1 MAQLIN
7 RTLGGPFVAP
17 WQVDDL
23 TPDVLDPILALAA
36 ELPNM
41 RQGIQT
47 IEAKKQA
54 IRAAHARK
62 VH

>member
-1 MAQLIN
+1 MVN
-7 RTLGGPFVAP
+7 RTLGGFAVAP
-17 WQVDDL
+17 WEVDDL
-23 TPDVLDPILALAA
+23 PPEVLDPIMALAL

-41 RQGIQT
+41 RKGVQS

-54 IRAAHARK
+54 IRAAHNK

>member
-1 MAQLIN
+1 MVN
-7 RTLGGPFVAP
+7 RTLGGFAVTP
-17 WQVDDL
+17 WTVDDL
-23 TPDVLDPILALAA
+23 PPEVLDPIMALAL

-41 RQGIQT
+41 RKGVQS

-54 IRAAHARK
+54 IRAAHNK